1 MNKWWKMEKIG
12 AFYVG
17 DGIKRRIQVLGGD
30 KHVPGD
36 PGGIR
41 DEFAT

>member
-1 MNKWWKMEKIG
+1 MEKIG

-17 DGIKRRIQVLGGD
+17 DGIQVLGGD